1 MAKTV
6 VLQNHTFVSSV
17 SIWVGVFVFILAG
30 IFTIFAPAVIDKAV
44 GLVFLLIIAILIFNT
59 VLKKYFFLKKGYA
72 SALQLTDDKLRIV
85 YSYLSDKKVRII
97 NLKDIKS
104 FKVEIKAGRISK
116 LVPIGGSKSALVYKV
131 KILIEAG
138 NSTINLDI
146 HPNEADP
153 ASNVEFMYP
162 LLDISDMLPNFSYHI
177 EGDSFLK
184 EVLQDYA
191 KSKKN

>member
-1 MAKTV
+1 MAKTI
-6 VLQNHTFVSSV
+6 VLQNHSFVSSV
-17 SIWVGVFVFILAG
+17 SVWVGALVFIPAG
-30 IFTIFAPAVIDKAV
+30 LFTLFAPAVIDKIV
-44 GLVFLLIIAILIFNT
+44 GLIFLLIIAILISNT

-116 LVPIGGSKSALVYKV
+116 LVPVGGSTSSLVYKV

-138 NSTINLDI
+138 NTTISLDI
-146 HPNEADP
+146 YPNEAEP
-153 ASNVEFMYP
+153 SSNIDFMYL
-162 LLDISDMLPNFSYHI
+162 LLDISDTLPNFSYHI
-177 EGDSFLK
+177 EGDPFLK
-184 EVLQDYA
+184 DVFQDYI
-191 KSKKN
+191 KTKK

>member
-1 MAKTV
+1 MAKTI
-6 VLQNHTFVSSV
+6 VLQNHPFVSSV
-17 SIWVGVFVFILAG
+17 SVWVGALVFIPVGLF
-30 IFTIFAPAVIDKAV
+30 ILFAPAVIDKIV
-44 GLVFLLIIAILIFNT
+44 GLIFLLIIAILISNT

-116 LVPIGGSKSALVYKV
+116 LITRGGSSSARVYKIKV
-131 KILIEAG
+131 IIETSKFSLEFFVHP
-138 NSTINLDI
+138 NNTDPSSNLD
-146 HPNEADP
+146 
-153 ASNVEFMYP
+153 FMYP
-162 LLDISDMLPNFSYHI
+162 LLDVSEKIPNFSYKI

-184 EVLQDYA
+184 EVLQDYI
-191 KSKKN
+191 KSKI

>member
-1 MAKTV
+1 MAKTI
-6 VLQNHTFVSSV
+6 VLQNHSFVSSV
-17 SIWVGVFVFILAG
+17 SVWVGALVFIPAG
-30 IFTIFAPAVIDKAV
+30 LFTLFAPAVIDKIV
-44 GLVFLLIIAILIFNT
+44 GLIFLLIIAILISNT

-116 LVPIGGSKSALVYKV
+116 LITRGGSSSARVYKIKV
-131 KILIEAG
+131 IIETSKFSLEFFVHP
-138 NSTINLDI
+138 NNTDPSSNLD
-146 HPNEADP
+146 
-153 ASNVEFMYP
+153 FMYP
-162 LLDISDMLPNFSYHI
+162 LLDVSEKIPNFSYKI

-184 EVLQDYA
+184 EVLQDYI
-191 KSKKN
+191 KSKI